1 MLEKG
6 KVTNRQGILLLCF
19 TLVVSTA
26 VLFLPAITATTAG
39 RDGWISVL
47 TVATAYGLLVAW
59 VIIKL
64 GSKFPDRTLVEYAP
78 VIFGPYLGK
87 LIGVAY
93 VFWFTHINSVIV
105 REFGDFLLASFM
117 PETPLIA
124 FIIML
129 LILGAWAT
137 KSGLEV
143 ICRFNEFIFPLF
155 MLSVTVIFILAA
167 WEADFSHLLPIMENG
182 IKPGL
187 RGAWDP
193 MAWRGE
199 IIIVSM
205 IFPYINSSDKAGK
218 YLTYSVISIGL
229 VLTLATILTTAVV
242 GELAQY
248 LAFPFFELAR
258 CISIGR
264 FIERM
269 EALVLVMWVAG
280 VTIKVAVFYYVSAL
294 GAAQVFGLSDYR
306 PIVLP
311 IGFVLGVWSLELF
324 QNSSQLIDWLTKTLP
339 PYAFVFEIGIPLLLL
354 IVACLRKKG
363 GY

>member
-117 PETPLIA
+117 PETPL
-124 FIIML
+124 
-129 LILGAWAT
+129 
-137 KSGLEV
+137 
-143 ICRFNEFIFPLF
+143 
-155 MLSVTVIFILAA
+155 
-167 WEADFSHLLPIMENG
+167 
-182 IKPGL
+182 
-187 RGAWDP
+187 
-193 MAWRGE
+193 
-199 IIIVSM
+199 
-205 IFPYINSSDKAGK
+205 
-218 YLTYSVISIGL
+218 
-229 VLTLATILTTAVV
+229 
-242 GELAQY
+242 
-248 LAFPFFELAR
+248 
-258 CISIGR
+258 
-264 FIERM
+264 
-269 EALVLVMWVAG
+269 
-280 VTIKVAVFYYVSAL
+280 
-294 GAAQVFGLSDYR
+294 
-306 PIVLP
+306 
-311 IGFVLGVWSLELF
+311 
-324 QNSSQLIDWLTKTLP
+324 
-339 PYAFVFEIGIPLLLL
+339 
-354 IVACLRKKG
+354 
-363 GY
+363 

>member
-143 ICRFNEFIFPLF
+143 ICRSNEFIFPLF

-167 WEADFSHLLPIMENG
+167 WEADFSIYCRLW
-182 IKPGL
+182 K
-187 RGAWDP
+187 
-193 MAWRGE
+193 
-199 IIIVSM
+199 
-205 IFPYINSSDKAGK
+205 
-218 YLTYSVISIGL
+218 T
-229 VLTLATILTTAVV
+229 VLN
-242 GELAQY
+242 
-248 LAFPFFELAR
+248 LAF
-258 CISIGR
+258 
-264 FIERM
+264 
-269 EALVLVMWVAG
+269 AG
-280 VTIKVAVFYYVSAL
+280 H
-294 GAAQVFGLSDYR
+294 
-306 PIVLP
+306 
-311 IGFVLGVWSLELF
+311 
-324 QNSSQLIDWLTKTLP
+324 
-339 PYAFVFEIGIPLLLL
+339 GIPWLGGGNYY
-354 IVACLRKKG
+354 CLHDFPT
-363 GY
+363 